1 MGKWVNNGK
10 VSIPSSHSFGS
21 DGDILEE
28 LGPLLGVGKRSNGQF
43 YLADMC
49 AAPSIKK
56 WAKFKPNEISK
67 EVNITEDDRKTV
79 NQGFSLEWTN
89 NLNML
94 VAYARATSCS
104 WQYIKVTGRKRVR
117 DFNGYNH
124 SATLTPYKMITTTG
138 EEGIV
143 GYNWTSADV
152 VNSTIIPLACNF
164 TIKAG
169 AEIQPD
175 DLIAFGDSA
184 THRYIYGV
192 IVTNTSFGSPQIC
205 KLSSNKSDGF
215 AQNGRNYIEMPL
227 KPTSDKRF
235 RYSLNASQVENPAYF
250 SIPYNSVTSSFYAI
264 LCVIRQNKVTG
275 DESYMILPTE
285 KLMSFK
291 YEAPITA
298 ITMRWEYST
307 SVKSMRVITA
317 GNGSWLTAIK
327 LRLIVGNLEKYAE
340 SNTRFKMYLEVYMNG
355 NSSRSL
361 WKEITSDDYQNYVV
375 ESHEDVVTM
384 DIQIASDVLGG
395 GPPIL
400 PDSYGNPNY
409 NNFDVRIYMK
419 SDAGDASSPYTSFKM
434 MPSKSNPQ
442 YAQLFEKVEGLGSYN
457 PLGDLMTYL
466 GTDNYSIENLH

>member
-1 MGKWVNNGK
+1 MRNGNK
-10 VSIPSSHSFGS
+10 FTMNTPNTETLGS
-21 DGDILEE
+21 LLSQ
-28 LGPLLGVGKRSNGQF
+28 LGGILGVGRRSDGKF

-49 AAPSIKK
+49 TASSIKK
-56 WAKFKPNEISK
+56 WAKNKPNEISK
-67 EVNITEDDRKTV
+67 EVNITEDDRKAA

-89 NLNML
+89 NLNKL

-104 WQYIKVTGRKRVR
+104 WKYIKVTGWKRLR
-117 DFNGYNH
+117 DFDGYNH
-124 SATLTPYKMITTTG
+124 SATLTPYKMITITG

-169 AEIQPD
+169 AEIQPN
-175 DLIAFGDSA
+175 DLAAFGDSA
-184 THRYIYGV
+184 THRYIFGV
-192 IVTNTSFGSPQIC
+192 IVTNSSYGSPRIC

-250 SIPYNSVTSSFYAI
+250 SIPYNSVASSFYAI

-285 KLMSFK
+285 RMMSFK

-317 GNGSWLTAIK
+317 NNGALLTAIK

-340 SNTRFKMYLEVYMNG
+340 LNTKFRMYLEVYWSG
-355 NSSRSL
+355 SSSRAL
-361 WKEITSDDYQNYVV
+361 WKEITSADYKNYVV
-375 ESHEDVVTM
+375 ESHQDVVVM
-384 DIQIASDVLGG
+384 DIQIASDVSGG

-400 PDSYGNPNY
+400 PDAYGNPNY
-409 NNFDVRIYMK
+409 NNFDVRVYMR
-419 SDAGDASSPYTSFKM
+419 SDAGDASSPSTSFKM
-434 MPSKSNPQ
+434 MPSKDNPQ

-466 GTDNYSIENLH
+466 GTDNYSIENLY

>member
-1 MGKWVNNGK
+1 MRNGN
-10 VSIPSSHSFGS
+10 IFTMNTPNTETLGS
-21 DGDILEE
+21 LLSQ
-28 LGPLLGVGKRSNGQF
+28 LGAILGVGRRSDGKY

-49 AAPSIKK
+49 TASSIKK
-56 WAKFKPNEISK
+56 WAKYKPNEISK
-67 EVNITEDDRKTV
+67 EVNITEADRKAA
-79 NQGFSLEWTN
+79 NQGFSLSWTN
-89 NLNML
+89 NLNTL
-94 VAYARATSCS
+94 VSYARATSCS
-104 WQYIKVTGRKRVR
+104 WQYIKVTGWKRLR

-124 SATLTPYKMITTTG
+124 SATLTPYKMLQSTA

-143 GYNWTSADV
+143 VYSWSNADV
-152 VNSTIIPLACNF
+152 VDTTIIPLACNF

-169 AEIQPD
+169 AEIQPI
-175 DLIAFGDSA
+175 DLAAFGDSA
-184 THRYIYGV
+184 THRYIFGV
-192 IVTNTSFGSPQIC
+192 IVTNTSYGSPIIC

-235 RYSLNASQVENPAYF
+235 RYGSQIENPAYF
-250 SIPYNSVTSSFYAI
+250 SIPYNSVASSFYAI

-285 KLMSFK
+285 RMMSFK

-317 GNGSWLTAIK
+317 GNGSLLTAIK
-327 LRLIVGNLEKYAE
+327 LRLIVGDLEKYAE
-340 SNTRFKMYLEVYMNG
+340 ANTKFKMYLEVYWSG
-355 NSSRSL
+355 NSSRAL
-361 WKEITSDDYQNYVV
+361 WKEITSDDYKNYVV
-375 ESHEDVVTM
+375 YDSGDEVTM
-384 DIQIASDVLGG
+384 EIEIASDVLGG
-395 GPPIL
+395 GPPII
-400 PDSYGNPNY
+400 PDASGNPNY
-409 NNFDVRIYMK
+409 NNFDVRIYMR

-466 GTDNYSIENLH
+466 GTDNYSIETLY